1 MGTKAPQQL
10 DFIFYFTATE
20 IQRHWCLQTCHSL
33 HLSSLPGI
41 ISPAS
46 AHKLCSFCSIRLH
59 LFIVPAGWSG
69 LLKTYIV
76 VNMLFIPPCCLGGMG
91 RLPGEILRD
100 GVELTGTAYFSQILP
115 KIADK
120 VCHNNLFTFSRS

>member
-76 VNMLFIPPCCLGGMG
+76 VNILFIPACCLREEAARRNIKGWS
-91 RLPGEILRD
+91 RADRD
-100 GVELTGTAYFSQILP
+100 CIFQPNITQN
-115 KIADK
+115 
-120 VCHNNLFTFSRS
+120 C